1 MKMVKVAFVLSIC
14 SLLYAESLESLNLEY
29 EKSRIKKKAESS
41 TSSDS
46 VCYQYVEI
54 SSKAEWDIRKD
65 ELNTYIQNN
74 KNNCKK
80 YIIYKEVRNV
90 NTKMDFSRNKNNKEE
105 YTFNIGVILEE
116 NPDMDIT
123 IYTQVKNSTLKKSGS
138 SEEKANIGSVVLENN
153 EDVDIEDTKITTVVN
168 IENSEVGNVDVFEE
182 SGLNDTE
189 NFLEEDKDDPFND

>member
-54 SSKAEWDIRKD
+54 SSKAEWDKRKD

-116 NPDMDIT
+116 NPDIDIT
-123 IYTQVKNSTLKKSGS
+123 IYTQVKNSTLKKSTS

-182 SGLNDTE
+182 SGLSDTE
-189 NFLEEDKDDPFND
+189 KFLEEDKDDPFND